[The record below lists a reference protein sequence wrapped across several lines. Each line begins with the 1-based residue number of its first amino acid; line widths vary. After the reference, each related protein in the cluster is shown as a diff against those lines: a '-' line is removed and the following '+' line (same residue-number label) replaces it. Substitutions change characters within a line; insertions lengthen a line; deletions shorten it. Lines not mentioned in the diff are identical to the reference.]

1 MISEPIVF
9 LPDLMCDARLFAP
22 QIDGL
27 SHARAVMVAPIHIGE
42 RIEEIASGILDVT
55 PHRFALC
62 GLGMGGM
69 VAMEIVRRA
78 PDRVT
83 RLCLMDT
90 NTMQEAPIR
99 AAEREPLIVLAR
111 AGNLEKAMQEE
122 LGPGYLADTQFKENI
137 SKLIFDM
144 AISLGTLAFVR
155 QSRAM
160 QRRRDQQALLR
171 KIKCPTLILCGAKD
185 PFYLPKRHEF
195 IAELIETAH
204 LKVIEDAAHFPT
216 LEQPKETN
224 DALRA
229 WLSAS

>member
-1 MISEPIVF
+1 
-9 LPDLMCDARLFAP
+9 
-22 QIDGL
+22 
-27 SHARAVMVAPIHIGE
+27 
-42 RIEEIASGILDVT
+42 
-55 PHRFALC
+55 
-62 GLGMGGM
+62 
-69 VAMEIVRRA
+69 
-78 PDRVT
+78 
-83 RLCLMDT
+83 
-90 NTMQEAPIR
+90 
-99 AAEREPLIVLAR
+99 
-111 AGNLEKAMQEE
+111 MQEE

-144 AISLGTLAFVR
+144 AISLGILAFVR
-155 QSRAM
+155 QSRTM
-160 QRRRDQQALLR
+160 QRRQDQQALLR

-229 WLSAS
+229 WLSVS